1 MVRLCR
7 ALARSVYA
15 PVNGIPEKQAQ
26 MTQPHPARNSILRGL
41 SLWGIWRVA
50 LSLWGCALWRIGLI
64 LPDAGRG
71 WLYGFRPAVEGVRA
85 WLVDLWLRWD
95 TIHYLRIV
103 SEGYGPDER
112 SVYFPLYP
120 MLGRTVGALF
130 GGDGLLGLL
139 LVGNLAAV
147 GAFTLLDR
155 LARVEGRQ
163 VESRLVLRS
172 LVCWPTSF
180 LLLAAY
186 PHAVVLFLCLA
197 AYLALRGEK
206 PWLALVCGLAAGLT
220 HSTALALMA
229 LLIVDVW
236 QARMRWPSYLAAF
249 GPVFGVA
256 GFMAWRAYAGFP
268 SMGELIS
275 EVWGRT
281 IGVEIDLQGVMTAS
295 TWLLRGWPN
304 LLALL
309 LGGGAVVWSLRR
321 QRFDW
326 ASFQAA
332 VLLIPILAAPSFEPL
347 AGLAR
352 YALIGFPAFFTVSRW
367 TASRWARLT
376 CVTIGIAA
384 NLYLCG
390 LFLMWGFVG

>member
-197 AYLALRGEK
+197 AYLALR
-206 PWLALVCGLAAGLT
+206 
-220 HSTALALMA
+220 
-229 LLIVDVW
+229 
-236 QARMRWPSYLAAF
+236 
-249 GPVFGVA
+249 
-256 GFMAWRAYAGFP
+256 MAWRAYAGFP

-281 IGVEIDLQGVMTAS
+281 IGVEIGLQGVMTAS

>member
-155 LARVEGRQ
+155 LARLEGRQ

-197 AYLALRGEK
+197 AYLALRRAGGRSDTFDRAGADGT
-206 PWLALVCGLAAGLT
+206 PDRGCVAGAHAMAFVPGGVWPGVRSGRVYGLAGICWLPV
-220 HSTALALMA
+220 HGR
-229 LLIVDVW
+229 VD
-236 QARMRWPSYLAAF
+236 QRSL
-249 GPVFGVA
+249 
-256 GFMAWRAYAGFP
+256 
-268 SMGELIS
+268 GEDDR
-275 EVWGRT
+275 GR
-281 IGVEIDLQGVMTAS
+281 D
-295 TWLLRGWPN
+295 LLRGWPN

-352 YALIGFPAFFTVSRW
+352 YALIGFPAFFALSRW